1 MAQQEEAQQVGAQ
14 EAMAQQ
20 TEAQWAKAQQ
30 AWARFDSPVQI
41 AHQRNLCCHQR
52 SKPDWQ
58 QWVAV

>member
-1 MAQQEEAQQVGAQ
+1 MAQ
-14 EAMAQQ
+14 EAMAL
-20 TEAQWAKAQQ
+20 EALAQRATAQLVKVQQ

-52 SKPDWQ
+52 LKPDWQ